1 MLYDKKTVMMF
12 LPHREPFLFV
22 DSVESVTLGDPTR
35 EGARDIDGKD
45 LVGGQVVAH
54 YRTQPS
60 HPIFAGHFPD
70 RPILPGVVQVEMMAQ
85 ASSFILMKL
94 LKSPLSPESKVNL
107 EVALLSVDGA
117 RFRRPIYPDM
127 SLVIKT
133 TCTRYRAN
141 MMGCE
146 CKIYHGEDLMSEST
160 VMAFIKA

>member
-1 MLYDKKTVMMF
+1 MRYDKKSVMMF

-22 DSVESVTLGDPTR
+22 DSVESVTLGDPSR
-35 EGARDIDGKD
+35 EGASDLDGKD
-45 LVGGQVVAH
+45 LVGGHVVAH
-54 YRTQPS
+54 YRTLAS

-85 ASSFILMKL
+85 ASSFILLKLMKG
-94 LKSPLSPESKVNL
+94 PLTQDHKVNL

-117 RFRRPIYPDM
+117 RFRRPIYPEMD
-127 SLVIKT
+127 LVIKT